1 MRSLRSRWKNF
12 KIHTVFFSEL
22 LTEAEETV
30 KYQALFVIG
39 FKCTVSMFEKLIVN
53 ILPYS
58 IRMIISCKSFT
69 RIQRDLA
76 ACIKILHVFS
86 ERSYEFNIEG
96 QQKNEQACHDLL
108 IFLTC

>member
-1 MRSLRSRWKNF
+1 
-12 KIHTVFFSEL
+12 
-22 LTEAEETV
+22 
-30 KYQALFVIG
+30 
-39 FKCTVSMFEKLIVN
+39 MFEKLIVN